1 MKSVKPLWQSV
12 RVRDV
17 PGGEKQTKG
26 ENSPQTN
33 MFVNNAKEKILQDE
47 QGKYSMNSKVVQDG
61 TIPLPP
67 QVDLRIQEVTLNLSF
82 VHCPEISHEV

>member
-17 PGGEKQTKG
+17 PGGEKQTKR
-26 ENSPQTN
+26 ENSRQTN
-33 MFVNNAKEKILQDE
+33 MFVNNRKEKILQDE
-47 QGKYSMNSKVVQDG
+47 QPKYSMNSKVVQDG

-67 QVDLRIQEVTLNLSF
+67 SGRPEDPGSHPELEFCPLS
-82 VHCPEISHEV
+82 

>member
-17 PGGEKQTKG
+17 PGGEKQTKR
-26 ENSPQTN
+26 ENSRQTN
-33 MFVNNAKEKILQDE
+33 MFVNNRKEKILQD
-47 QGKYSMNSKVVQDG
+47 G
-61 TIPLPP
+61 TNPLPP
-67 QVDLRIQEVTLNLSF
+67 QVDLRIQEVILNLSF